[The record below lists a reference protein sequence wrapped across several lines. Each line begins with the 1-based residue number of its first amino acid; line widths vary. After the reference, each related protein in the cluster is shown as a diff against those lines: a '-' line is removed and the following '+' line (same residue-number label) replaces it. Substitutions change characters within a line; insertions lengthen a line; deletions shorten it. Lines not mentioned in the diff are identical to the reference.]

1 MLKQENTRSKK
12 RCEFLRM
19 CTELGLSSRA
29 EAEITECM
37 YGKPDEEKE
46 LLAEKLLVI
55 ITESKT
61 EQEMIDK
68 AKLLDCCLK

>member
-1 MLKQENTRSKK
+1 MLKPENPRSKK
-12 RCEFLRM
+12 RCEFLRK

-37 YGKPDEEKE
+37 SGKLEEQKE
-46 LLAEKLLVI
+46 LLAEKLLAI

-68 AKLLDCCLK
+68 AKLL